1 MLYVVGTDANWWRW
15 TGSGWVFVG
24 PNDPAGGPS
33 TSPSGTRLPPATAI
47 VDNDLASWTIG
58 PNLETL
64 RNGVHAGGG
73 YGSSYLWY
81 ENVLYVVGTD
91 DNWWRWTGSSWTF
104 VGPIDPSS

>member
-1 MLYVVGTDANWWRW
+1 M
-15 TGSGWVFVG
+15 
-24 PNDPAGGPS
+24 
-33 TSPSGTRLPPATAI
+33 PPATVI

-81 ENVLYVVGTD
+81 EDVLYVVGTD
-91 DNWWRWTGSSWTF
+91 DNWWRWTGSGWIF
-104 VGPIDPSS
+104 VGPADRLAPDGARRCDARGTPGPGSAPAAEPGTSGPSTRW

>member
-1 MLYVVGTDANWWRW
+1 M
-15 TGSGWVFVG
+15 
-24 PNDPAGGPS
+24 
-33 TSPSGTRLPPATAI
+33 PPATVI

-91 DNWWRWTGSSWTF
+91 DNWWRWTGSGWVF
-104 VGPIDPSS
+104 VGPLDPSS